1 VNFLALH
8 QVRLLGIAQLRRSH
22 LNLALLRGVTCLSAL
37 QLEGQLLQ
45 LSLFVIMIAAGL
57 RELVNELHLVLL
69 LDTVELAELIEL
81 SGQ

>member
-1 VNFLALH
+1 
-8 QVRLLGIAQLRRSH
+8 
-22 LNLALLRGVTCLSAL
+22 L